1 MNTQFFL
8 IVLAALMIAVSVFY
22 GLKVISIY
30 RRKKASASWPIT
42 SGNVLSRDV
51 SSIRNRKTNST
62 SYRAEVTYSYVAPG
76 GPFEKKL
83 FLGSKGVRAEA
94 EKLLDA
100 VGDTIQVRYNP
111 EKPAEH
117 ISDHEKIMPAE
128 VITII
133 GSLILAVAL
142 IVLAFI

>member
-1 MNTQFFL
+1 M
-8 IVLAALMIAVSVFY
+8 
-22 GLKVISIY
+22 
-30 RRKKASASWPIT
+30 
-42 SGNVLSRDV
+42 
-51 SSIRNRKTNST
+51 
-62 SYRAEVTYSYVAPG
+62 
-76 GPFEKKL
+76 
-83 FLGSKGVRAEA
+83 RAEA

-117 ISDHEKIMPAE
+117 ISDHEKIMPAQ